1 LCGRLGEK
9 LLEVFEK
16 IGRRVEKAG
25 DLRID
30 VLDRFLLALVCLEN
44 FEELLVDFGFI
55 LEAVLVCA
63 QSAAMQR

>member
-16 IGRRVEKAG
+16 IRGGVEEAG

-30 VLDRFLLALVCLEN
+30 VLDGFLLALICLEN

-55 LEAVLVCA
+55 LEAVLGGA
-63 QSAAMQR
+63 KSAAM